1 MEHKAGRT
9 GFDIRADLI
18 KLAFEFEYTKF
29 NTQHGTG
36 VEATVPTI
44 EDILDTAAKMN
55 TFVSNK

>member
-18 KLAFEFEYTKF
+18 KLAFDFEFSKF
-29 NTQHGTG
+29 NTEHGVG
-36 VEATVPTI
+36 LDATVPTI
-44 EDILDTAAKMN
+44 EDILNTASKMN